1 MAAGRRGRRPRHPPH
16 PGDDAGAIL
25 HGAIPPGATG
35 SGTTCF
41 GATRFGDGRPV
52 MGRRAAALRGRYRGV
67 SLLCVIVAL
76 NSFGMGAIAP
86 VLPLF
91 LEREY
96 GVTAAEVG
104 IAVGLFGFGRLVTSL
119 PAGYLAQRYGRRRVL
134 GLGAAINVLGAA
146 MVAVSFSYGWLT
158 GWRFVSGFGGSI
170 FLTVATIYLRDEATP
185 ETRGR
190 LLSLQELSI
199 LAGQTLGPLLG
210 GYLANGWGLRAP
222 LYAQAALMAA
232 SLGVIMLSLP
242 ESRWREEAAAAAAES
257 RRAAWS
263 GRRGGGQGQGRGAMR
278 RLILSPAFIFVGLF
292 ALMIVANRQGARFS
306 VMPLYGR
313 QKGFGPE
320 ELGLWISVTHFPQF
334 FTTMASGYLSDR
346 FGRKTP
352 ILPAIA
358 LLCLGIGAFVWAG
371 SLWQLL
377 LSGVL
382 LGMGEGLGSPA
393 GTVFFADI
401 SPPGMEGV
409 TIGLLRTFGGVGTI
423 AGALALGAIADWASF
438 AWALWVDAAILAAS
452 GIGLMLLVRET
463 YRRRGG

>member
-1 MAAGRRGRRPRHPPH
+1 MPMAG
-16 PGDDAGAIL
+16 
-25 HGAIPPGATG
+25 
-35 SGTTCF
+35 
-41 GATRFGDGRPV
+41 V
-52 MGRRAAALRGRYRGV
+52 AAALRGRYRGV

-119 PAGYLAQRYGRRRVL
+119 PAGYLAQRYGRRGVL

-146 MVAVSFSYGWLT
+146 MVSVSFSYAWLT

-210 GYLANGWGLRAP
+210 GYLADWSGLRAP
-222 LYAQAALMAA
+222 LYAQAVLMAA
-232 SLGVIMLSLP
+232 SLAVIALALP
-242 ESRWREEAAAAAAES
+242 ESRWREEAES
-257 RRAAWS
+257 RQVSLAAS
-263 GRRGGGQGQGRGAMR
+263 RGRGGAGGRERGALR
-278 RLILSPAFIFVGLF
+278 RLLFSPAFIFVGLF

-313 QKGFGPE
+313 EKGFGPQD
-320 ELGLWISVTHFPQF
+320 LGLWISITHFPQF
-334 FTTMASGYLSDR
+334 FTTIASGYMSDR

-352 ILPAIA
+352 IIPAIA
-358 LLCLGIGAFVWAG
+358 LLCLGIGAFVWADNLG
-371 SLWQLL
+371 QLL

-401 SPPGMEGV
+401 APPGMEGV

-423 AGALALGAIADWASF
+423 AGALVLGAIADLASF
-438 AWALWVDAAILAAS
+438 PWALWVDAAILAAS
-452 GIGLMLLVRET
+452 GVGLMLFVRET
-463 YRRRGG
+463 YRRRAAG

>member
-1 MAAGRRGRRPRHPPH
+1 MPMAG
-16 PGDDAGAIL
+16 
-25 HGAIPPGATG
+25 
-35 SGTTCF
+35 
-41 GATRFGDGRPV
+41 V
-52 MGRRAAALRGRYRGV
+52 AAALRGRYRGV

-119 PAGYLAQRYGRRRVL
+119 PAGYLAQRYGRRGVL

-146 MVAVSFSYGWLT
+146 MVSVSFSYAWLT

-210 GYLANGWGLRAP
+210 GYLADWSGLRAP
-222 LYAQAALMAA
+222 LYAQAVLMAA
-232 SLGVIMLSLP
+232 SLAVIALALP
-242 ESRWREEAAAAAAES
+242 ESRWREEAES
-257 RRAAWS
+257 RQVSLAAS
-263 GRRGGGQGQGRGAMR
+263 RGRGGAGGGGRERGALR
-278 RLILSPAFIFVGLF
+278 QLLFSPAFIFVGLF

-313 QKGFGPE
+313 EKGFGPQD
-320 ELGLWISVTHFPQF
+320 LGLWISITHFPQF
-334 FTTMASGYLSDR
+334 FTTIASGYMSDR

-352 ILPAIA
+352 IIPAIA
-358 LLCLGIGAFVWAG
+358 LLCLGIGAFVWADNLG
-371 SLWQLL
+371 QLL

-401 SPPGMEGV
+401 APPGMEGV

-423 AGALALGAIADWASF
+423 AGALVLGAIADLASF
-438 AWALWVDAAILAAS
+438 PWALWVDAAILAAS
-452 GIGLMLLVRET
+452 GVGLMLFVRET
-463 YRRRGG
+463 YRRRAAG